1 MPRLLLQDLARL
13 LGPERVWSAPLP
25 LGVVV
30 TVPLRVEITTLQARA
45 DRAAVQLQARVTLG
59 VRVLMV
65 SLEAPS
71 SGPEPDALVAAHRL
85 ALWRLAEQIAD
96 AVR

>member
-1 MPRLLLQDLARL
+1 M
-13 LGPERVWSAPLP
+13 
-25 LGVVV
+25 
-30 TVPLRVEITTLQARA
+30 
-45 DRAAVQLQARVTLG
+45 TLG